1 MTRSQRRQ
9 LAIVLLCHF
18 TAALVALGMP
28 PFFGLIL
35 SDAFAVKGTQWVGWF
50 YVVPTVCAALAAP
63 LWGRAADRWGR
74 RWSLLRAQL
83 GLALGFAL
91 AGLAPQAWVFL
102 GALVLQG
109 LLGGT
114 FAASSAYLSTSLT
127 GSDLSRGLNWMQGSA
142 RAAMVL
148 APVLFGAL
156 ISIFPPQDIYLYL
169 AALPILAAL
178 LLGFATSADKPA
190 PKVAVSGATAPVT
203 PSRTTAAS
211 KTLLEDWRRLW
222 AVQFA
227 FSFSMVV
234 TFPYF
239 IPWAQQTVGI
249 GPLAAGMLYS
259 LPHLIYLFA
268 LWIPAGKTMGRVNQ
282 TGLAAGFLLMAV
294 SYIGQTWSGTLAELS
309 VWRMV
314 MGAGMT
320 LGFFVLHGWIAQ
332 MTKIDHAGRTF
343 GTLDSVSKW
352 AGVAA
357 GLAAGALSGPA
368 GMAAPLW
375 LGAGV
380 LLASLPLIHTV
391 RQPTPSDAAP
401 EQPIT

>member
-1 MTRSQRRQ
+1 MTGVQRKQ
-9 LAIVLLCHF
+9 LVIVLLCHF

-35 SDAFAVKGTQWVGWF
+35 SDAFAVNDTQWVGWF

-63 LWGRAADRWGR
+63 FWGRAADRWGR

-83 GLALGFAL
+83 GLAIGFAL
-91 AGLAPQAWVFL
+91 AGLSPEAWMFL

-114 FAASSAYLSTSLT
+114 FAASSAYLSTSMK
-127 GSDLSRGLNWMQGSA
+127 GGDLSRGLNWMQGSA

-156 ISIFPPQDIYLYL
+156 ISVFPAQDIYLYL
-169 AALPILAAL
+169 ALLPIMAAL
-178 LLGFATSADKPA
+178 LLGFATPADKPRPEA
-190 PKVAVSGATAPVT
+190 AMSEGTTAGT
-203 PSRTTAAS
+203 STRTTPTPP
-211 KTLLEDWRRLW
+211 KEWRRLW

-227 FSFSMVV
+227 FNFSMVA

-239 IPWAQQTVGI
+239 IPWVQHATGI
-249 GPLAAGMLYS
+249 DTLAAGVLYS
-259 LPHLIYLFA
+259 LPHLIYLIA
-268 LWIPAGKTMGRVNQ
+268 LWTPFVKTVGQ
-282 TGLAAGFLLMAV
+282 GHKTGLAAGFVLMAI
-294 SYIGQTWSGTLAELS
+294 SYVGQAWSSSLIELT
-309 VWRMV
+309 VWRLV
-314 MGAGMT
+314 MGVGMT

-332 MTKIDHAGRTF
+332 LTQTARAGRTF
-343 GTLDSVSKW
+343 GALDSVGKW

-368 GMAAPLW
+368 GLAAPLW
-375 LGAGV
+375 MGAAV
-380 LLASLPLIHTV
+380 LVVSLPLIFMLHKSI
-391 RQPTPSDAAP
+391 PSTTEAP
-401 EQPIT
+401 EKVTT